1 MHNRKCM
8 IIVVLTD
15 EQIEALKNGEK
26 IRTSL
31 NGETFEIASQK
42 WVDDMH
48 RKQFEIDP
56 GWASPLSPPLGF
68 RE

>member
-31 NGETFEIASQK
+31 NGETFEI
-42 WVDDMH
+42 
-48 RKQFEIDP
+48 DP
-56 GWASPLSPPLGF
+56 GWASPYKPPFGF